1 MTFST
6 VTRRSGR
13 LPAWLRR
20 KIPLATESS
29 RIEGAVRRRG
39 LHTICREGL
48 CPNRAECYSKG
59 KVTFMMLG
67 DVCTRGCRFCSVG
80 KGAPPAV
87 DADEPRRIAEAAA
100 ELGLEH
106 VIVTSV
112 TRDDLPDGGA
122 SVFAAVIEHLHSLD
136 PAPVVE
142 VLVPDFRGDLE
153 ALDTVLG
160 AGPEIFSHNMET
172 VRRLYPLMRK
182 GADYDRSLLL
192 LSEAK
197 RRRKEVLTKSSFM
210 LGLGETTEEIHE
222 ALGDIRAADVDF
234 AVLGQYLRPGL
245 DQVPVE
251 RYLSPGEFSEIGNRA
266 RAMGFLEVTAGP
278 LVRSSYQENR
288 TGIRRGS
295 GRLTPAGRYEEDAQ

>member
-1 MTFST
+1 MTLITSK
-6 VTRRSGR
+6 RRGER

-29 RIEGAVRRRG
+29 RIEGAVRRRE

-48 CPNRAECYSKG
+48 CPNRAECYSRG

-67 DVCTRGCRFCSVG
+67 DVCTRGCRFCSVT
-80 KGAPPAV
+80 KGRPSAP
-87 DADEPRRIAEAAA
+87 DSGEPERIAAASN
-100 ELGLEH
+100 ELNLKH

-122 SVFAAVIEHLHSLD
+122 LWFVGVIEALRALD

-142 VLVPDFRGDLE
+142 VLVPDFGGDLE
-153 ALDTVLG
+153 ALDTVLD
-160 AGPEIFSHNMET
+160 AGPDIFSHNMET
-172 VRRLYPLMRK
+172 VRRLYSDVRK
-182 GADYDRSLLL
+182 GADYDRSLFL

-197 RRRKEVLTKSSFM
+197 KRKREVLTKSSFM
-210 LGLGETTEEIHE
+210 LGLGETTEEIYS
-222 ALGDIRAADVDF
+222 ALGDLRSAGVDF
-234 AVLGQYLRPGL
+234 TALGQYLRPGL

-251 RYLSPGEFSEIGNRA
+251 RYLPPEEFSEIGNRG

-288 TGIRRGS
+288 TGVRRS
-295 GRLTPAGRYEEDAQ
+295 NCRTMPAG

>member
-1 MTFST
+1 MTFITS
-6 VTRRSGR
+6 TRRSER
-13 LPAWLRR
+13 LPPWLRR

-48 CPNRAECYSKG
+48 CPNRAECYAKG

-67 DVCTRGCRFCSVG
+67 DVCTRGCGFCSVTKG
-80 KGAPPAV
+80 SPGAPGPA
-87 DADEPRRIAEAAA
+87 EPKKIAEASS
-100 ELGLEH
+100 ELGLSH

-112 TRDDLPDGGA
+112 TRDDLSDGGA
-122 SVFAAVIEHLHSLD
+122 AWFAGVIGELRALD

-142 VLVPDFRGDLE
+142 VLVPDFGGDLN

-160 AGPEIFSHNMET
+160 AEPDIFSHNMET
-172 VRRLYPLMRK
+172 VRRLYPEIMK
-182 GADYDRSLLL
+182 GAGYDRSLHL

-197 RRRKEVLTKSSFM
+197 KRKREVLTKSSFM
-210 LGLGETTEEIHE
+210 LGLGETTSEIFE
-222 ALGDIRAADVDF
+222 ALRDLRNAGVDF
-234 AVLGQYLRPGL
+234 AALGQYLRPGL
-245 DQVPVE
+245 DQVPVD
-251 RYLSPGEFSEIGNRA
+251 RYLSPEEFSEIGNRA

-288 TGIRRGS
+288 TGVRRKD
-295 GRLTPAGRYEEDAQ
+295 GRTIPAGCCEEDV